1 MGIFGHSWSP
11 WGRQR
16 FQPNAMIL
24 KLPILQSTDHKTTLD
39 VFCFCAKSNRCAIA
53 CFLNISSHHDY
64 YDDPSYHHDHGLHP
78 QFKWQSQYQIGVT
91 VGQRFI
97 WWKMSSHPKWGPGM
111 TKSTDIITRLYHRNQ
126 LHQSQTLTQ
135 SFLLSNFDDVWWWW
149 QRQVIHYLW

>member
-1 MGIFGHSWSP
+1 MGIFDHSWSP
-11 WGRQR
+11 WGLQR

-53 CFLNISSHHDY
+53 FFLIISSQHVY

-97 WWKMSSHPKWGPGM
+97 WWKMSSHPKWSPGM
-111 TKSTDIITRLYHRNQ
+111 TKPTQISSLDFIIVI
-126 LHQSQTLTQ
+126 
-135 SFLLSNFDDVWWWW
+135 NFIIVK
-149 QRQVIHYLW
+149 LWLKVSCCLILMMSGD

>member
-11 WGRQR
+11 WGLQR

-53 CFLNISSHHDY
+53 CFLNISSHHVY
-64 YDDPSYHHDHGLHP
+64 CDDPSYHHDHGLHP

-111 TKSTDIITRLYHRNQ
+111 TKTAQISSLDFIIVI
-126 LHQSQTLTQ
+126 
-135 SFLLSNFDDVWWWW
+135 NFIIVKLWLKVSCCLILMMSGDDDSDT
-149 QRQVIHYLW
+149 